1 MEQNREPRNFW
12 RRSRSRAMGKDSLFN
27 QWCWNN
33 WTSTWNI
40 ILDPD
45 LTPFTKINSKCI
57 TEINVKCKAGN
68 LLEDNTGQNLHDLD
82 MLTNNTS
89 KKWAKDLN
97 RHFTEEDVQMT
108 NKPMKRCSTWYVVRK
123 MQTRRVRY
131 PLQTYRNGQSPRHR
145 QHCRLAR
152 TRSGRTLTHH
162 WWESKTLQPL
172 WKTAWQFLPN

>member
-108 NKPMKRCSTWYVVRK
+108 NKPMKRCSTPSVIK
-123 MQTRRVRY
+123 ETRRHSTPIRMAQIQNSDNTKCWQGCGA
-131 PLQTYRNGQSPRHR
+131 PFWPIAGGDAKCRSHCGR
-145 QHCRLAR
+145 QFGV
-152 TRSGRTLTHH
+152 SY
-162 WWESKTLQPL
+162 
-172 WKTAWQFLPN
+172 